1 MPRTLELTLK
11 RPDKSMKNTK
21 TSAKHSN
28 PKEKRPLFGQRRRAE
43 ELPGAQPCHQRGAHP
58 PHSVSVHQR
67 YDRMALP
74 RGDPQKN
81 GNTRIMHKSK
91 LKARTF
97 WQTAECTRF
106 LFYPAFWPGN
116 MLCGFANPLLPTAPF
131 RAVFALSVTPAA

>member
-81 GNTRIMHKSK
+81 RNTRIMHKSK
-91 LKARTF
+91 RVHFSKLPNVRAFCFQNAKF
-97 WQTAECTRF
+97 PM
-106 LFYPAFWPGN
+106 YP
-116 MLCGFANPLLPTAPF
+116 LRANIIEATNGKCDFQAQ
-131 RAVFALSVTPAA
+131 